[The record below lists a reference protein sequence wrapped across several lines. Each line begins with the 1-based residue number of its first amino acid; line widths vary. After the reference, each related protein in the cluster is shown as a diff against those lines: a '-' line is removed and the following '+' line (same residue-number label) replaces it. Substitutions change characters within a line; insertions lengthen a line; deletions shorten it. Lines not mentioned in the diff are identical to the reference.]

1 MVFNTKDGIILSSSI
16 NEIEHLE
23 ILNIESRIHH
33 SNDVIDLDLISLPK
47 LRRLTLMG
55 TPIQKAPECI
65 PKLQSLV
72 ELNIVVNKFTEDPMQ
87 SLKSLPNLLSLYLH
101 VFNYEGCFHFE
112 DGCFQK
118 LKELSL
124 SCFIKLREVV
134 INKGTLPSLKK
145 LEFSD
150 LSGLKNIPIGI
161 QHLDELIELCMV
173 NMSNEFVQNISTE
186 DWNLMQLVP
195 LVHITDIYD
204 DTIPIPWS

>member
-1 MVFNTKDGIILSSSI
+1 
-16 NEIEHLE
+16 
-23 ILNIESRIHH
+23 
-33 SNDVIDLDLISLPK
+33 
-47 LRRLTLMG
+47 
-55 TPIQKAPECI
+55 
-65 PKLQSLV
+65 
-72 ELNIVVNKFTEDPMQ
+72 
-87 SLKSLPNLLSLYLH
+87 
-101 VFNYEGCFHFE
+101 
-112 DGCFQK
+112 
-118 LKELSL
+118 
-124 SCFIKLREVV
+124 LREVV

-204 DTIPIPWS
+204 DTIPNPWS

>member
-1 MVFNTKDGIILSSSI
+1 M
-16 NEIEHLE
+16 EHLE
-23 ILNIESRIHH
+23 ILKIESRIPH
-33 SNDVIDLDLISLPK
+33 NNEVIDLDLISMPK
-47 LRRLTLMG
+47 LRTVTLMG
-55 TPIQKAPECI
+55 TPIQKVPECI

-72 ELNIVVNKFTEDPMQ
+72 ELYISVNKFTEDPMQ

>member
-1 MVFNTKDGIILSSSI
+1 M
-16 NEIEHLE
+16 EHLE
-23 ILNIESRIHH
+23 ILKIESRIPH
-33 SNDVIDLDLISLPK
+33 NNEVIDLDLISLPK
-47 LRRLTLMG
+47 LRTLTLMG
-55 TPIQKAPECI
+55 TPIQKVPECI

-72 ELNIVVNKFTEDPMQ
+72 ELYISVNKFTEDPMQ

-134 INKGTLPSLKK
+134 IDKGALPSLKK

-150 LSGLKNIPIGI
+150 LSGSNTWRSLKNS
-161 QHLDELIELCMV
+161 V
-173 NMSNEFVQNISTE
+173 
-186 DWNLMQLVP
+186 W
-195 LVHITDIYD
+195 
-204 DTIPIPWS
+204 